1 MFMHGP
7 CIRTPRSG
15 CGLVPGE
22 SDQITPL
29 SPLVEDLLHRANKLD
44 ALAAKQSEDMSDTR
58 VVIPTS
64 QAT

>member
-1 MFMHGP
+1 MGK
-7 CIRTPRSG
+7 
-15 CGLVPGE
+15 

-44 ALAAKQSEDMSDTR
+44 ALAAKQSEDMSVTR